1 VTRGPAAMTMSA
13 ADASQQA
20 DYEALARRAIPLWKS
35 HDAVRRAVEAAR
47 SGDDDCLA
55 GILGGEAFRDALARS
70 GMIALLRQTVVA
82 DLEVEFLLTAVRR
95 LLLTRVAGGEE
106 TGDLSLLLGADWEH
120 VSAALAIQNF
130 NNEFV
135 FWETDAEAA
144 RVQKLHALLR
154 EQLGRPATTCHADA
168 RLIGAVIGY
177 AMYRPLH
184 LLGRDESLIR
194 LAQSRPHCPLAEL
207 ILRQVVEPRVER
219 DLRDRLRTFG
229 EIKDPVSKAVRA
241 QYEQHPYP
249 RWITMPAGEGETL
262 AAELARKFPHLDG
275 ARAWEDPARVL
286 VAGCG
291 TGRHAIRVARRYPR
305 AAILA
310 VDLSA
315 AALAYG
321 QRKASEAGVTNL
333 SFLQADVLALR
344 DIGQRFDLI
353 EVIGVLHHLRDPLE
367 GGRVLTGLL
376 TAWGL
381 MKVGL
386 YSETGRSGLRPAQD
400 FFRSLRVPRTPQGI
414 RAARRALSGLPL
426 SDPARRVTRLED
438 FYTVSSCVDLLCHA
452 RECAMTLPQL
462 GEALRKLEL
471 EFVGFDSLAD
481 DAAAAYRR
489 AYPDDEAMTDLTNW
503 SCFEQSR
510 PETFLAMYR
519 FWCRRARG
527 AA

>member
-1 VTRGPAAMTMSA
+1 MSA
-13 ADASQQA
+13 ADLSQQA
-20 DYEALARRAIPLWKS
+20 DYESLARRAVPLWKS
-35 HDAVRRAVEAAR
+35 HDAVRRAAEAAR
-47 SGDDDCLA
+47 SGDDDSLT
-55 GILGGEAFRDALARS
+55 GILKDEAFRAALARS
-70 GMIALLRQTVVA
+70 GMLPLLKQTVVA
-82 DLEVEFLLTAVRR
+82 DLEVEFLLTGIRR
-95 LLLTRVAGGEE
+95 LLLTRVLGGEE
-106 TGDLSLLLGADWEH
+106 TGGDLGTLLGGDWEH
-120 VSAALAIQNF
+120 VSAALALQNF

-135 FWETDAEAA
+135 FWETDGEAA
-144 RVQKLHALLR
+144 GVEHLRAVLR
-154 EQLGRPATTCHADA
+154 EQLGRAATPPRPDA
-168 RLIGAVIGY
+168 RMVSLVISY

-184 LLGRDESLIR
+184 LLRRDESLIR
-194 LAQSRPHCPLAEL
+194 LAQTRPGRPLAEL
-207 ILRQVVEPRVER
+207 VLRQVVEPRAER
-219 DLRDRLRTFG
+219 DLRGRLPSFG
-229 EIKDPVSKAVRA
+229 EINDPVSKAVRA
-241 QYEQHPYP
+241 QYEEHPYP
-249 RWITMPAGEGETL
+249 RWITMPVRERETL
-262 AAELARKFPHLDG
+262 AAELVRKFPHLDG
-275 ARAWEDPARVL
+275 ARAWADPARVL

-291 TGRHAIRVARRYPR
+291 TGRHAIRVAQQYPR

-321 QRKASEAGVTNL
+321 QRKASEAGITNL

-367 GGRVLTGLL
+367 GWGVLAGLL
-376 TAWGL
+376 TDRGL

-386 YSETGRSGLRPAQD
+386 YSETGRRGLRPAQD
-400 FFRSLRVPRTPQGI
+400 FFRSLRVPRTPHGI
-414 RAARRALSGLPL
+414 RAARRALSGLPS

-462 GEALRKLEL
+462 VEALRTLGL
-471 EFVGFDSLAD
+471 EFVGFDSLPD

-489 AYPDDEAMTDLTNW
+489 AYPADQAMADLSNW
-503 SCFEQSR
+503 TSFEQSR
-510 PETFLAMYR
+510 PQTFLAMYR